1 MAAKPGTTGTITT
14 YPTEFLDVLDEVLM
28 GETFANRYAV
38 QGAEFVRNRQV
49 SVPDITFPEAEGT
62 PHDYDRFKTDDKFT
76 LSRTVYELAHDKQ
89 ATFYV
94 DACDSIDESA
104 AKLTNI
110 VTQWMRMVF
119 NPFIDKEFFKVAGEQ
134 AGGKGTE
141 TLTVDNIK
149 AEIRK
154 ARTQFRKAGLA
165 GGDLYMT
172 SDTLA
177 LLEDATNRQWSNET
191 SITDTIGN
199 YDGFQIF
206 EVPDDTL
213 GQDFMAI
220 SGGLN
225 TIRYITK
232 RAFSAIFPSGTH
244 TNGDGDLGQYRWVF
258 GTIVR
263 KNKKPG
269 IYVNKASEAA

>member
-1 MAAKPGTTGTITT
+1 MTAKPGTTGTISTFPAE
-14 YPTEFLDVLDEVLM
+14 YLDALDEVLM

-38 QGAEFVRNRQV
+38 QGAEFVRNREV
-49 SVPDITFPEAEGT
+49 SVPDISFPEAEGT

-76 LSRTVYELAHDKQ
+76 LTRTTYTLDNDKQ

-94 DACDSIDESA
+94 DSCDSIDEA
-104 AKLTNI
+104 AASLTN
-110 VTQWMRMVF
+110 VAAQWLRMVF
-119 NPFIDKEFFKVAGEQ
+119 NPFVDKDFFKVA
-134 AGGKGTE
+134 ATKAKTKGTE
-141 TLTVDNIK
+141 TLTAANIK

-154 ARTQFRKAGLA
+154 ARIQFLNAGLA

-172 SDTLA
+172 ADALA
-177 LLEDATNRQWSNET
+177 LLEDATDRQWSNDT

-206 EVPDDTL
+206 TVPDDTL
-213 GQDFMAI
+213 GQDFLAI
-220 SGGLN
+220 SGGTN

-232 RAFSAIFPSGTH
+232 RAFSHLAMAGTH
-244 TNGDGDLGQYRWVF
+244 ELGDGDLGQFRWVF

-263 KNKKPG
+263 KNRVPG
-269 IYVNKASEAA
+269 IYTSKAAD